1 MTASIMASLVRH
13 ILTAVAGGL
22 AVKYQIDGATVDAII
37 GGTAAAAGLIWS
49 VLEKRKPE

>member
-1 MTASIMASLVRH
+1 MTASVIAALVRH

-49 VLEKRKPE
+49 VLEKRKPD